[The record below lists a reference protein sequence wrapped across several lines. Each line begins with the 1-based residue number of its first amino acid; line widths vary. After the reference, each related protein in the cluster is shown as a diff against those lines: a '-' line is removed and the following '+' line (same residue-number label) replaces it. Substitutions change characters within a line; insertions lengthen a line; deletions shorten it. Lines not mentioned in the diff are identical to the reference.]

1 MGFAAYARSMLALVV
16 EYVVHEVRPLL
27 GGADVVLLEKVDIGL
42 GTRTL
47 VLGVM
52 DELDLGEVASHYDGY
67 RIWNDWT

>member
-1 MGFAAYARSMLALVV
+1 MGFAAYAGSMLALVV

-27 GGADVVLLEKVDIGL
+27 RGADVVLLEKVDIGL
-42 GTRTL
+42 GTRPL